1 MGNGKRRRR
10 KLSEL
15 GRRQDWVDTTPEV
28 EGNPGLWINSAPR
41 TAEDVANGLPARC
54 LITWGP
60 LELYADVEDVTTT
73 AQDLMTTA
81 TYADLIGELLSKD
94 FEPHVILG
102 MISSMLPDA
111 MGGRRPVMGGMLGT
125 DRTIGVMPAGSSE
138 RRAGVVMLKRGDQ
151 GGSLSPDGA
160 RAMATHWYEAALAA
174 RHDEL
179 VGMAL
184 EDILGAGDVEKL
196 NGFLGYMASMR
207 SLGANN
213 LETFRTEEGARLR
226 LLLEM

>member
-1 MGNGKRRRR
+1 MGEARRRR
-10 KLSEL
+10 LGF
-15 GRRQDWVDTTPEV
+15 GRRKDWIDTTPSV

-41 TAEDVANGLPARC
+41 TAADVANGLPARC

-60 LELYADVEDVTTT
+60 LEVYADVEAVSMT
-73 AQDLMTTA
+73 AQDLMTAA

-94 FEPHVILG
+94 FEPGVILE
-102 MISSMLPDA
+102 MISAMLPAA

-125 DRTIGVMPAGSSE
+125 EQTIGVMPAGSSE
-138 RRAGVVMLKRGDQ
+138 RRAGVVMLKRGEQ

-184 EDILGAGDVEKL
+184 EDVLGAGGVEKVDAM
-196 NGFLGYMASMR
+196 LGYMASMR
-207 SLGANN
+207 SLGAKD
-213 LETFRTEEGARLR
+213 LATFRTEEGARLR
-226 LLLEM
+226 LLLEL